1 MIKLGDWSERALITI
16 GEIDEENLWLDRLRD
31 VVENDPTAT
40 QNWYIPLQ
48 LLDFVGFDVEEIQ
61 EWARHTRRS
70 GDENRNEQINE
81 SVVWWIDGRIA
92 YNNQRMERIRSTGKD
107 TDWDRNMSY
116 DADPEMRE
124 RYADEYDRKRQ

>member
-31 VVENDPTAT
+31 VVDNDPDAT

-48 LLDFVGFDVEEIQ
+48 LLDFVGFDVEEIREQ
-61 EWARHTRRS
+61 MYDS
-70 GDENRNEQINE
+70 GVQLKNMYINE
-81 SVVWWIDGRIA
+81 MLVAWIEGRIA
-92 YNNQRMERIRSTGKD
+92 YNNKRMERIRSTGKD
-107 TDWDRNMSY
+107 TDSDRNISY
-116 DADPEMRE
+116 DTDPEMRE